1 MSISLVKSRSI
12 ASRAM
17 ARSAVGF
24 PGVFS
29 GAISYCMGRFLVF
42 FSQQSVNGLV
52 KSPKTLKI
60 LTSHDFLRTE

>member
-1 MSISLVKSRSI
+1 
-12 ASRAM
+12 M